1 MNRTP
6 PHRNTPLI
14 PKLVPSELPVDT
26 TDELRE
32 FKFPLSRH
40 LVVGINPNVFGSLS
54 RNSAQGCDA

>member
-1 MNRTP
+1 
-6 PHRNTPLI
+6 
-14 PKLVPSELPVDT
+14 VPSELPVDT